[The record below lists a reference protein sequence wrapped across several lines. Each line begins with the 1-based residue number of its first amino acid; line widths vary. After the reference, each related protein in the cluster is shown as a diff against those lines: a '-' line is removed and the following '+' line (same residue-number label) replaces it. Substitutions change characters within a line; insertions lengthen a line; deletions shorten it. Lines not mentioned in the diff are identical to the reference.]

1 MKKAY
6 FAISY
11 SNRNQFDI
19 EVDSL
24 KKLFTKYNIELLVF
38 VDIYNFKP
46 TEENEMMQ
54 TAFDEIDNSDILI
67 ADLTTKSIG
76 VGIEIGYAVAK
87 IIPVFYLRKTA
98 AEYSTTAAGCSE
110 FSVEYNNDIDL
121 IKQVEKLLNGL
132 SHKRP

>member
-38 VDIYNFKP
+38 VDIYDFKP
-46 TEENEMMQ
+46 TEEKEMMQ
-54 TAFDEIDNSDILI
+54 TAFEEIDSSDILI
-67 ADLTTKSIG
+67 AELTTKSIG
-76 VGIEIGYAVAK
+76 VGIEMGYAVAK
-87 IIPVFYLRKTA
+87 NKPVFYLRKTT
-98 AEYSTTAAGCSE
+98 AEYSTTAAGSSE
-110 FSVEYNNDIDL
+110 FSIKYNNEIDL
-121 IKQVEKLLNGL
+121 VKKMEELLNSINL
-132 SHKRP
+132 